1 LASTVA
7 GKPTAV
13 EFDYLDGQDTAVNLA
28 SEMVEELD
36 LSPEDATAIV
46 KAISLEVARVK
57 AGVSPIGVCFLIDA
71 GMMSFAD

>member
-1 LASTVA
+1 LALIVA

-46 KAISLEVARVK
+46 QAISLEVARVK
-57 AGVSPIGVCFLIDA
+57 AGLSQLIYKKFLN
-71 GMMSFAD
+71 